1 MFIYVCIYRYIDSL
15 EDRLK
20 KMERLLENIAQ
31 SGNATA
37 TAALKNGFGPE
48 DTDDADM
55 AHASPEDHPTTIST
69 SSEEPAESQSPI
81 VVTAPAKS
89 DQIVLPKEDESSS
102 SCKDTGLTC
111 INTIPDSQR
120 VCKYIGGSAG
130 LHLLSSNVDSQE
142 RTFGTKKMY
151 FPNTNAT
158 KPAAGEINDGGV
170 FVVRDQYDFEH
181 ARDIENAQLD
191 MQGALP
197 PKDLVDLLIKT

>member
-1 MFIYVCIYRYIDSL
+1 
-15 EDRLK
+15 
-20 KMERLLENIAQ
+20 MERLLENIAQ

-48 DTDDADM
+48 DTDDSDM
-55 AHASPEDHPTTIST
+55 AHASPEDHPTIIST
-69 SSEEPAESQSPI
+69 GSEEPAESQSPI
-81 VVTAPAKS
+81 VVTASAKS

-111 INTIPDSQR
+111 MNTIPDSQR

-130 LHLLSSNVDSQE
+130 LHLLSGNVDSQE

-151 FPNTNAT
+151 FPKTNAT
-158 KPAAGEINDGGV
+158 KPAAGEITDGGV

-181 ARDIENAQLD
+181 ARDVENAQLD